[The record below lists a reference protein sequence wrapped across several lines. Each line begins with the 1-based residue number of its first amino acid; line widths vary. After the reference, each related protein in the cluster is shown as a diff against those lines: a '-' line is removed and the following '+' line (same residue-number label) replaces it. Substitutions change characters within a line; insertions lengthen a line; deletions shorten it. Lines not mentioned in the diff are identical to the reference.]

1 MDGARHGR
9 RYDRAQARRQRIV
22 VDHPARR
29 PDRGSYAT
37 DRRWRP
43 NWCLYQVHILPLSQ
57 SPPPPVPL
65 PEPPSQYKGIGQK
78 VDGVEV
84 KILRVQRIS
93 ERDATLLQLD
103 YSVTTGSELRWHDP
117 DHFAQLILEGA
128 AVAPVWTSTWA
139 GDLPLNSVKEFS
151 VKFRAPPGAAQS
163 VVFRFGEEHHIDL
176 LATVL
181 DRN

>member
-1 MDGARHGR
+1 MAEGTTE
-9 RYDRAQARRQRIV
+9 
-22 VDHPARR
+22 PK
-29 PDRGSYAT
+29 RGGSGSWWTTLPGVLTAVAT
-37 DRRWRP
+37 LLTAVGGLIGV
-43 NWCLYQVHILPLSQ
+43 LYQVHILPLSQ